1 MYKIIIFDL
10 DGTLANTLEDLA
22 DAVNYGLK
30 KEGLP
35 IHSVEE
41 YKIMVGNGAD
51 MLIKRAIAP
60 IDDETVFERVKGD
73 FNTYYNKHSIDKT
86 VAYDGIS
93 HMLAKLREKNIVTAV
108 LSNKPDQFVSNIL
121 NKIYPQHKFE
131 YEWGKK
137 PEYKVKPNPEALIA
151 MLDKAGFNREE
162 CLYVGDSNVDC
173 YTAKNAGVK
182 CCGVSWGF
190 RGREELVSCGADFI
204 IDNPMELIDFV

>member
-60 IDDETVFERVKGD
+60 IDDVTVFERVKGD
-73 FNTYYNKHSIDKT
+73 FNTYYNKHSIVKT

-93 HMLAKLREKNIVTAV
+93 HMLAKLRKKNIVTAV

-137 PEYKVKPNPEALIA
+137 PEYKVKPNPEALLA
-151 MLDKAGFNREE
+151 MLDKAGFKREE

-204 IDNPMELIDFV
+204 IDNPMELIDFA

>member
-35 IHSVEE
+35 VHSVEK

-60 IDDETVFERVKGD
+60 VDDESVFERVKGN
-73 FNTYYNKHSIDKT
+73 FNIYYNKHSIDKT

-93 HMLAKLREKNIVTAV
+93 RMLSVLKEKNIVTAV

-151 MLDKAGFNREE
+151 ILDKAGFSREE

-190 RGREELVSCGADFI
+190 RGREELVACGADFI